1 MTGQAQPSDM
11 TVDVLVVGSGASG
24 FTAAIAS
31 KKAGL
36 DVLLVE
42 KEDLLGGTSA
52 FSGGVLWIPGNR
64 HSRGLGE
71 DSREAAR
78 SYIQAE
84 AGNHFNAARV
94 DAFLDT
100 GPELVDFLER
110 ETEVE
115 FYPMPYPDY
124 HQDYPG
130 ASTIRSIGTKDYNP
144 SRLGKMRRKLRRGLT
159 QQDFLGLAVGSNV
172 EMRALMTAGR
182 SLSGFLF
189 VLRKFGKVIGD
200 VLRYGRPEPVVRGRA
215 LIARLMRT
223 AMDIDLPI
231 WLSSPVRRLIQ
242 EEERV
247 VGAVVERDG
256 RPVRVLARRGVVLA
270 AGGFPHDRERTG
282 KLYPQLV
289 AGRTHVPMAPP
300 GNTGDGA
307 RLAESVGGSVD
318 TDVVQPAAWMPVSLI
333 PGRTG
338 PRANW
343 QHIVDRQKPGFIA
356 VTPDA
361 RRFTNESQPYHHFVP
376 ALVRACAHM
385 PDTYCYL
392 IGDHAA
398 VRKYGMG
405 FMKPAPV
412 PGGHHVRSGY
422 ILRGDSLADLAR
434 KAGLDPDELV
444 KTVERFN
451 RHARQGTDP
460 DFNRGANVYDH
471 SQGDPDH
478 QPNPNL
484 APLETGPFYAV
495 RMLPGDIGTFAGIKV
510 DADARVIDDDGQ
522 PIPGLYAA
530 GNDCLN
536 VVSGGYAGA
545 GGTLGPGMTYAYIAA
560 QHLAS
565 PKSLAA

>member
-1 MTGQAQPSDM
+1 MTGKTQPSQM
-11 TVDVLVVGSGASG
+11 TVDVLVVGSGAAG
-24 FTAAIAS
+24 FTAAIVS

-36 DVLLVE
+36 EVLLVE
-42 KEDLLGGTSA
+42 KEDVLGGTTA

-64 HSRGLGE
+64 HSKTLGP

-100 GPELVDFLER
+100 GPELVEFLER

-144 SRLGKMRRKLRRGLT
+144 SRLGKMRTRLRRGLT

-189 VLRKFGKVIGD
+189 VIRKFGKVICD

-223 AMDIDLPI
+223 AMDLDLPM
-231 WLSSPVRRLIQ
+231 WLSSPVWELVRKDG
-242 EEERV
+242 RV
-247 VGAVVERDG
+247 VGAVVQHEG
-256 RPVRVLARRGVVLA
+256 RRVLVLVRRGVVLA
-270 AGGFPHDRERTG
+270 SGGFPHDGERTE
-282 KLYPQLV
+282 KLYPHRA
-289 AGRTHVPMAPP
+289 AGRTHIPMAPP

-307 RLAESVGGSVD
+307 RLAESAGGSVD

-376 ALVRACAHM
+376 ALVHACARM
-385 PDTYCYL
+385 QDTYCYL
-392 IGDHAA
+392 IADHAA

-405 FMKPAPV
+405 FMKPAPI

-422 ILRGDSLADLAR
+422 ILRGDTLADLAR
-434 KAGLDPDELV
+434 QAGLDPAELV
-444 KTVERFN
+444 RTVERFN
-451 RHARQGTDP
+451 AHARQGNDP
-460 DFNRGANVYDH
+460 DFHRGANAYDQ

-478 QPNPNL
+478 KPNPNL
-484 APLETGPFYAV
+484 APLETGPYYAV
-495 RMLPGDIGTFAGIKV
+495 KVFPGDIGTFSGIRV
-510 DADARVIDDDGQ
+510 DADARALDGNGD

-545 GGTLGPGMTYAYIAA
+545 GGTLGPGMTYAYLAA
-560 QHLAS
+560 RHLAS
-565 PKSLAA
+565 GAAVVA